1 MAVISKRESCA
12 MCHDIIHV
20 GFLATKELWEECIRQ
35 HYQHS
40 SICLRCFARVADEK
54 LLAWE
59 KGVTLF
65 PMSLRTHLDNTS
77 TSANVVDAEPALV
90 EGS

>member
-20 GFLATKELWEECIRQ
+20 GFRATKDLWEECVRP
-35 HYQHS
+35 HYQNS
-40 SICLRCFARVADEK
+40 SVCLRCFARVADEK

-59 KGVTLF
+59 KDVTLY
-65 PMSLRTHLDNTS
+65 PMSLRTHLDMTL
-77 TSANVVDAEPALV
+77 TSANVVDAVPVLV